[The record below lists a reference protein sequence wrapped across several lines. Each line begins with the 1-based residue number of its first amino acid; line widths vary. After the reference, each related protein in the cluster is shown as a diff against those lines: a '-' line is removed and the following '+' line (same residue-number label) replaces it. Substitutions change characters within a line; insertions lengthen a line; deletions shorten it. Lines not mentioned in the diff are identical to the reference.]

1 MMLFI
6 GIANYVQVRLVF
18 STKHGLAN
26 SLPNSLEI
34 AENEVVRTEKK
45 GKFETQ
51 LLNMKVSDKLFH

>member
-1 MMLFI
+1 MFKS
-6 GIANYVQVRLVF
+6 ALVF